1 MAYGFGNTVNPQ
13 LGATN
18 YSGYLQGA
26 LRGAEMQAQGGA
38 AIGQGI
44 MQGLQ
49 GFAQGIEKYKK
60 KKEEKELKERGIDFI
75 QETIRSSP
83 ELFPDV
89 DPEDRESL
97 GAGYDTVGAEA
108 FLRIKQTLAQ
118 AKENQEAA
126 AYSEQLRQGKGMAF
140 LRNGNFMSPFRAT
153 PFRESAQ
160 IKGQDIYNR
169 RESER
174 LALEERRLNLSNTQ
188 SAQRD
193 KVIAMEAQNLAGSIG
208 RGEVPF
214 TGNFNAIDLG
224 VAVAGFT
231 EQENEQL
238 FNHPLVLDAV
248 NKHQGKVANDILGL
262 VVRGDMRLSDA
273 LSMLDPDRIAPFIK
287 TINDLSPD
295 LNVRPMTINGIEG
308 VMIGNKFEAISRKGL
323 DGQAYTNAQA
333 GAAALMT
340 RAGVESYGDLTGR
353 DRSEFNIL
361 AFNAAKAANQSAIDD
376 PNYFADFFDAI
387 KEAYPNGYF
396 PEAEANNLPTPADTP
411 TPAVATG
418 AGGIGVPGSPPTPAS
433 TPTPAV
439 GTGAG
444 GSGVP
449 GGAVDSFQRALRGE
463 TANRPLNVT
472 MVQPVEDLG
481 PVVAIGGNAQFLS
494 DPEERALAQAAERT
508 ATPPS
513 TPPPPSSQGGE
524 SSQGGKYPIEN
535 AVGTGVA
542 AAVLAR
548 SLARGGAGRGRRQA
562 KMVLKRN
569 VAPAVKKVLEG
580 SGARLKSLMARG
592 VGPAVVAIGK
602 ALLADSAIGDVITFA
617 ANSAAKRKGD
627 DLRDYNKGASEY
639 LAESLARIS
648 VDPLRKQEII
658 SRISDEM
665 ESNQR
670 SEDLEPNE
678 KVKANRFLQ
687 ALINNLESVG
697 TDQAR
702 MQMAMSTE
710 LGGGFRG
717 DEEFLDVPERFRGR

>member
-18 YSGYLQGA
+18 YSCYLQGA
-26 LRGAEMQAQGGA
+26 LRGAEMQAQGNA
-38 AIGQGI
+38 ALAQGI

-60 KKEEKELKERGIDFI
+60 KKEEKELKESGIDFI
-75 QETIRSSP
+75 QKTIRSSP

-193 KVIAMEAQNLAGSIG
+193 KVIAMEAQNLAGSIESG
-208 RGEVPF
+208 GIPF
-214 TGNFNAIDLG
+214 TGNFNARDLG
-224 VAVAGFT
+224 LGVAGFT

-287 TINDLSPD
+287 TINELSPD

-396 PEAEANNLPTPADTP
+396 PEAEANNLPTPAGTP
-411 TPAVATG
+411 TQTGATG
-418 AGGIGVPGSPPTPAS
+418 AVGSGVPGSPPTPAS
-433 TPTPAV
+433 TPTPAG

-472 MVQPVEDLG
+472 MVQPVADLG

-494 DPEERALAQAAERT
+494 DPEERALAQAAEGT

-513 TPPPPSSQGGE
+513 TPLPPSSQGGE
-524 SSQGGKYPIEN
+524 YPIAN

-548 SLARGGAGRGRRQA
+548 KGRRRA
-562 KMVLKRN
+562 EIALERN
-569 VAPAVKKVLEG
+569 VAPAVKKALGG
-580 SGARLKSLMARG
+580 SGAKLKSLMARAKSFVKRG
-592 VGPAVVAIGK
+592 AGPVGF
-602 ALLADSAIGDVITFA
+602 ALLADSVIGDAITFA

-717 DEEFLDVPERFRGR
+717 DEEFPGVPERFRGR

>member
-1 MAYGFGNTVNPQ
+1 
-13 LGATN
+13 
-18 YSGYLQGA
+18 
-26 LRGAEMQAQGGA
+26 
-38 AIGQGI
+38 
-44 MQGLQ
+44 
-49 GFAQGIEKYKK
+49 
-60 KKEEKELKERGIDFI
+60 
-75 QETIRSSP
+75 
-83 ELFPDV
+83 
-89 DPEDRESL
+89 
-97 GAGYDTVGAEA
+97 
-108 FLRIKQTLAQ
+108 
-118 AKENQEAA
+118 
-126 AYSEQLRQGKGMAF
+126 
-140 LRNGNFMSPFRAT
+140 
-153 PFRESAQ
+153 
-160 IKGQDIYNR
+160 
-169 RESER
+169 
-174 LALEERRLNLSNTQ
+174 
-188 SAQRD
+188 
-193 KVIAMEAQNLAGSIG
+193 
-208 RGEVPF
+208 
-214 TGNFNAIDLG
+214 
-224 VAVAGFT
+224 
-231 EQENEQL
+231 
-238 FNHPLVLDAV
+238 
-248 NKHQGKVANDILGL
+248 
-262 VVRGDMRLSDA
+262 
-273 LSMLDPDRIAPFIK
+273 
-287 TINDLSPD
+287 
-295 LNVRPMTINGIEG
+295 
-308 VMIGNKFEAISRKGL
+308 
-323 DGQAYTNAQA
+323 
-333 GAAALMT
+333 
-340 RAGVESYGDLTGR
+340 
-353 DRSEFNIL
+353 
-361 AFNAAKAANQSAIDD
+361 
-376 PNYFADFFDAI
+376 
-387 KEAYPNGYF
+387 
-396 PEAEANNLPTPADTP
+396 
-411 TPAVATG
+411 
-418 AGGIGVPGSPPTPAS
+418 
-433 TPTPAV
+433 
-439 GTGAG
+439 
-444 GSGVP
+444 
-449 GGAVDSFQRALRGE
+449 
-463 TANRPLNVT
+463 
-472 MVQPVEDLG
+472 MVQPVADLG

-524 SSQGGKYPIEN
+524 YPIEN

>member
-193 KVIAMEAQNLAGSIG
+193 KVIAMEAQNLAGSIESG
-208 RGEVPF
+208 GIPF
-214 TGNFNAIDLG
+214 TGNFNARDLG
-224 VAVAGFT
+224 LGVAGFT

-418 AGGIGVPGSPPTPAS
+418 AGGIGVPG
-433 TPTPAV
+433 
-439 GTGAG
+439 
-444 GSGVP
+444 
-449 GGAVDSFQRALRGE
+449 GAVDSFQRALRGE

-524 SSQGGKYPIEN
+524 YPIEN

-639 LAESLARIS
+639 LAESLAQIS

>member
-1 MAYGFGNTVNPQ
+1 
-13 LGATN
+13 
-18 YSGYLQGA
+18 
-26 LRGAEMQAQGGA
+26 
-38 AIGQGI
+38 
-44 MQGLQ
+44 
-49 GFAQGIEKYKK
+49 
-60 KKEEKELKERGIDFI
+60 
-75 QETIRSSP
+75 
-83 ELFPDV
+83 
-89 DPEDRESL
+89 
-97 GAGYDTVGAEA
+97 
-108 FLRIKQTLAQ
+108 
-118 AKENQEAA
+118 
-126 AYSEQLRQGKGMAF
+126 
-140 LRNGNFMSPFRAT
+140 
-153 PFRESAQ
+153 
-160 IKGQDIYNR
+160 
-169 RESER
+169 
-174 LALEERRLNLSNTQ
+174 
-188 SAQRD
+188 
-193 KVIAMEAQNLAGSIG
+193 MEAQNLAGSIG

-214 TGNFNAIDLG
+214 TGDFNAIDLG

-231 EQENEQL
+231 EQENERL

-248 NKHQGKVANDILGL
+248 NKHQGKVANDILGR
-262 VVRGDMRLSDA
+262 VVRGDMRLSDG

-287 TINDLSPD
+287 TINELSPD

-396 PEAEANNLPTPADTP
+396 PEAEANNLPTPAGTP
-411 TPAVATG
+411 TQTGATG
-418 AGGIGVPGSPPTPAS
+418 AVGSGVPGSPPTPAS

-472 MVQPVEDLG
+472 MVQPVADLG

-494 DPEERALAQAAERT
+494 DPEERALAQAAEGT

-513 TPPPPSSQGGE
+513 TPLPPSSQGGE
-524 SSQGGKYPIEN
+524 YPIAN

-548 SLARGGAGRGRRQA
+548 KGRRRA
-562 KMVLKRN
+562 EIALERN
-569 VAPAVKKVLEG
+569 VAPAVKKALGG
-580 SGARLKSLMARG
+580 SGAKLKSLMARAKSFVKRG
-592 VGPAVVAIGK
+592 AGPVGF
-602 ALLADSAIGDVITFA
+602 ALLADSVIGDAITFA

-658 SRISDEM
+658 SRILDEM

-717 DEEFLDVPERFRGR
+717 DEEFPGVPERFRGR